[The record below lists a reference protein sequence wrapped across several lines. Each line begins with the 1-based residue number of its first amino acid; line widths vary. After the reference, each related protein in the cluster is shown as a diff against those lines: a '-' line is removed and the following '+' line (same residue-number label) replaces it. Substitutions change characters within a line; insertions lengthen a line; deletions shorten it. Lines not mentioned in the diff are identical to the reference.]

1 MTVTPFAV
9 AVPDGRL
16 AGEATGAGD
25 AVVLIH
31 GMSFDRSM
39 WDPQFPVLAARFRTV
54 RYDLRCFGA
63 SERPAAGR
71 GHVEDLLALLDAR
84 GARSFPT
91 RATCSTWSGRRAST
105 KKC

>member
-1 MTVTPFAV
+1 MTVTPGAPFTI

-16 AGEATGAGD
+16 AGEEAGAGD

-39 WDPQFPVLAARFRTV
+39 WDPQFQVLAARFRTV
-54 RYDLRCFGA
+54 RYDLRGFGA
-63 SERPAAGR
+63 SGRPAAGR
-71 GHVEDLLALLDAR
+71 
-84 GARSFPT
+84 
-91 RATCSTWSGRRAST
+91 ATCSAWSGRRAST